1 VIRGIFGN
9 RIQKFT
15 SDATD
20 YIQPYLTCLDSN
32 EPDDNISPRATTSY
46 ELVVER
52 RGAEMIIRIASNLQ
66 YMKDALEV
74 MEQIKG
80 IDFLGCNQEFVYQ
93 AEQLIQSKYNSFV
106 DTSTDRAASS
116 TNIQSNSM
124 ITKETCV
131 EAVSLFLS
139 VLMPE
144 HFTIMNH
151 RISTDDKETVPEL
164 QLQTKILK
172 VNYHIFHKTTLF
184 GNIGALKNVDKDIV
198 DHLLIRLVK
207 RNILKQGTFLQ
218 SDNRNKYESYMKY
231 LPRDQLDEQ
240 QLIMELNKQ
249 KISWEEYREIYRMS
263 DVCPF
268 GTVVT
273 PYGKIELQKQNI
285 DFMRTNE
292 IHQQLFV
299 PLTSNSL
306 TNPGQIHN
314 GKL

>member
-1 VIRGIFGN
+1 
-9 RIQKFT
+9 
-15 SDATD
+15 
-20 YIQPYLTCLDSN
+20 
-32 EPDDNISPRATTSY
+32 
-46 ELVVER
+46 
-52 RGAEMIIRIASNLQ
+52 
-66 YMKDALEV
+66 
-74 MEQIKG
+74 
-80 IDFLGCNQEFVYQ
+80 
-93 AEQLIQSKYNSFV
+93 
-106 DTSTDRAASS
+106 
-116 TNIQSNSM
+116 
-124 ITKETCV
+124 
-131 EAVSLFLS
+131 
-139 VLMPE
+139 
-144 HFTIMNH
+144 
-151 RISTDDKETVPEL
+151 
-164 QLQTKILK
+164 
-172 VNYHIFHKTTLF
+172 LF

-306 TNPGQIHN
+306 TNPDQIHN